1 MILLALGVALWIAA
15 HVFKRVL
22 PGLRAKMGKAG
33 RALMSLAIITSIVL
47 MVIGYRATSGTS
59 LYDPIDD
66 MGLVNNLLML
76 LSIFLFGVGTSNGR
90 LAAVI
95 RHPMLWGMVVWS
107 LAHLLVNGTPESLL
121 LFGGLGLWA
130 FAQMILVTRAE
141 GPWLRPDPGL
151 WGRDGRNFLIA
162 LVLYA
167 LISVAHIWLG
177 YSPFRG
183 IFG

>member
-1 MILLALGVALWIAA
+1 MTLLALGVALWIAA
-15 HVFKRVL
+15 HFFKRL
-22 PGLRAKMGKAG
+22 MPGVRASMGNAG
-33 RALMSLAIITSIVL
+33 RLLVTLAIVGSIVL
-47 MVIGYRATSGTS
+47 MVIGYRATSGAS

-76 LSIFLFGVGTSNGR
+76 LAIYLFGVGTSNGR
-90 LAAVI
+90 LAAMI
-95 RHPMLWGMVVWS
+95 RHPMLWGMAVWS
-107 LAHLLVNGTPESLL
+107 LAHLLVNGTPESLV
-121 LFGGLGLWA
+121 LFGGLGIWA
-130 FAQMILVTRAE
+130 FAQMLLVNRAE
-141 GPWLRPDPGL
+141 GPWQRPDPGL
-151 WGRDGRNFLIA
+151 WGRDGRNLLVA